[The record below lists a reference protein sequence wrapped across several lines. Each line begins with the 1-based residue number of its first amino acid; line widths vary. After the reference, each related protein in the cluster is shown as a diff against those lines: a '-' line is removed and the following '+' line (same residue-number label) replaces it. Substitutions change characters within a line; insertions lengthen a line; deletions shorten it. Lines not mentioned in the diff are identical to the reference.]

1 MHNLFTSAKQIE
13 MIVERLEDEL
23 DALAP
28 DEMTKDAYSSCVEI
42 LQDLLTI
49 SELLSRDDTEPE
61 DMDRLSMIA
70 FDLAKGVIDAQAQSH
85 SPASRDIVQRLSTA
99 VSSIISLYYVANM
112 IDRKHGSE

>member
-13 MIVERLEDEL
+13 TIVERLEDEL

-70 FDLAKGVIDAQAQSH
+70 FDLAKGVIDAQSY

-112 IDRKHGSE
+112 IDRKHGGE

>member
-13 MIVERLEDEL
+13 TIVERLEDEL

-42 LQDLLTI
+42 LQDLLT
-49 SELLSRDDTEPE
+49 RDDTEPE
-61 DMDRLSMIA
+61 DMDRLSMIV
-70 FDLAKGVIDAQAQSH
+70 FDLAKGVIDAQAQSY

-112 IDRKHGSE
+112 IDRKHGGE

>member
-13 MIVERLEDEL
+13 TIVERLEDEL

-70 FDLAKGVIDAQAQSH
+70 FGLAKGVIDAQAQSY

-112 IDRKHGSE
+112 IDRKAR